1 MLERWAPSRLSGSEA
16 PGRSP
21 SWPPAPQPY
30 SELEAV
36 SVWGSV
42 AQKHE
47 LRGRIGRTSALAP
60 PLSPQLMPLLKLQ
73 HAHISGY
80 QELFLIWN
88 GEICSLFLCL
98 VMEYNEGSFQK
109 VIEKKRE
116 TKTVIDSEVRQTLGD
131 PGPGDH
137 DGTGPV
143 TGQRGRRKGRCYW
156 PGCFLRL
163 RVEGFAWW
171 AVREC
176 SVHSSGHCTHAD
188 THITPVPDRDAEPS
202 GAPEVP
208 GPARGWTSVSRD
220 PSARPEVPSNGLT
233 LIMARR
239 RCVWFFM

>member
-1 MLERWAPSRLSGSEA
+1 ML
-16 PGRSP
+16 
-21 SWPPAPQPY
+21 PQPPGMVAP
-30 SELEAV
+30 EEAGPGARNLAETPRPGLWA
-36 SVWGSV
+36 SGPRHL
-42 AQKHE
+42 AE
-47 LRGRIGRTSALAP
+47 TSCP
-60 PLSPQLMPLLKLQ
+60 RQ
-73 HAHISGY
+73 
-80 QELFLIWN
+80 
-88 GEICSLFLCL
+88 ICSLFLCL

>member
-47 LRGRIGRTSALAP
+47 LRGRIVRTSALAP

-88 GEICSLFLCL
+88 GE
-98 VMEYNEGSFQK
+98 
-109 VIEKKRE
+109 
-116 TKTVIDSEVRQTLGD
+116 VRARDTLRLSGHSVA
-131 PGPGDH
+131 P
-137 DGTGPV
+137 GTGGLSSEHPNAIISPGATMAGTPNV
-143 TGQRGRRKGRCYW
+143 ATLTQHVRGA
-156 PGCFLRL
+156 LQ
-163 RVEGFAWW
+163 
-171 AVREC
+171 
-176 SVHSSGHCTHAD
+176 
-188 THITPVPDRDAEPS
+188 
-202 GAPEVP
+202 GA
-208 GPARGWTSVSRD
+208 
-220 PSARPEVPSNGLT
+220 SNS
-233 LIMARR
+233 
-239 RCVWFFM
+239 